1 MQRNLSQYNSK
12 RGKSIF
18 PSVSSGLAIKLGGI
32 TRIISFLAVYWSVIS
47 DSVKARWWFKL
58 ARLYRA
64 KITWHDQY
72 LRKWKTTEICQPLC
86 QNRHL
91 CHRPFLLG
99 QAESAFSLTES
110 DFFRLLFSL
119 FSTDQSSGVTLLR
132 LHVKPN
138 VPDMST
144 GYHTRF
150 PGFLTTLVEG
160 FSSKLFYRNLSQKVK
175 GKRPKLTNI
184 KQKDSVDIEGILK
197 RPGAVVG
204 SAEPLVVDSSE
215 TTKGIEIKKWQA
227 SRQRTNLLKQGERRC
242 TFQVFYSQFRR
253 N

>member
-1 MQRNLSQYNSK
+1 MGLLLPRTHLHGVNNSLESAFYTDQFCFLAAEEHWVGWIFGSRMQRNLSQYNSK

-32 TRIISFLAVYWSVIS
+32 TRIISFLTVYWSVIS

-138 VPDMST
+138 PTFPTCRPVLTLAFQVSSRLWSRVSLANYFT
-144 GYHTRF
+144 EIYH
-150 PGFLTTLVEG
+150 
-160 FSSKLFYRNLSQKVK
+160 KKWK
-175 GKRPKLTNI
+175 GKGPNWQI
-184 KQKDSVDIEGILK
+184 SNK
-197 RPGAVVG
+197 RTVLISRG
-204 SAEPLVVDSSE
+204 S
-215 TTKGIEIKKWQA
+215 
-227 SRQRTNLLKQGERRC
+227 
-242 TFQVFYSQFRR
+242 
-253 N
+253 

>member
-1 MQRNLSQYNSK
+1 MTNIFGSEKLQKSASHFAKTATSATVLSSLVK
-12 RGKSIF
+12 
-18 PSVSSGLAIKLGGI
+18 P
-32 TRIISFLAVYWSVIS
+32 
-47 DSVKARWWFKL
+47 KARSHWKWLFP
-58 ARLYRA
+58 ATFFTFFNWPVQRCYS
-64 KITWHDQY
+64 ITASC
-72 LRKWKTTEICQPLC
+72 KTQ
-86 QNRHL
+86 
-91 CHRPFLLG
+91 
-99 QAESAFSLTES
+99 
-110 DFFRLLFSL
+110 
-119 FSTDQSSGVTLLR
+119 
-132 LHVKPN
+132 PN

-227 SRQRTNLLKQGERRC
+227 SRQRTNLLKQGERRY
-242 TFQVFYSQFRR
+242 TFQVF
-253 N
+253 

>member
-1 MQRNLSQYNSK
+1 MVQTSKIVPCKNYLTWPISSEVKNYRNLPATLPKPPPLPPS
-12 RGKSIF
+12 F
-18 PSVSSGLAIKLGGI
+18 PPWSSGKRVL
-32 TRIISFLAVYWSVIS
+32 THW
-47 DSVKARWWFKL
+47 
-58 ARLYRA
+58 
-64 KITWHDQY
+64 
-72 LRKWKTTEICQPLC
+72 KWLFPATFFTFFNWPVQRCYSTTASCKTQ
-86 QNRHL
+86 
-91 CHRPFLLG
+91 
-99 QAESAFSLTES
+99 
-110 DFFRLLFSL
+110 
-119 FSTDQSSGVTLLR
+119 
-132 LHVKPN
+132 PN

-204 SAEPLVVDSSE
+204 SAESLVVDSSE
-215 TTKGIEIKKWQA
+215 TTKGIEIKTWQA

>member
-1 MQRNLSQYNSK
+1 M
-12 RGKSIF
+12 
-18 PSVSSGLAIKLGGI
+18 SSGLAIKLGGI

-47 DSVKARWWFKL
+47 HSVKARWWFKL

-119 FSTDQSSGVTLLR
+119 FFNWPVQRCYSTTASCKTQ
-132 LHVKPN
+132 PN
-138 VPDMST
+138 VPDMSI

>member
-1 MQRNLSQYNSK
+1 MVQTSNIVPCKNYLTWPISLEVKNYRNLPATLPKPPPLQPTFPPWSSRK
-12 RGKSIF
+12 RFLTHWKWLF
-18 PSVSSGLAIKLGGI
+18 PATFFTFFTFFNWPVQRCYSTTASC
-32 TRIISFLAVYWSVIS
+32 
-47 DSVKARWWFKL
+47 
-58 ARLYRA
+58 
-64 KITWHDQY
+64 
-72 LRKWKTTEICQPLC
+72 KT
-86 QNRHL
+86 
-91 CHRPFLLG
+91 
-99 QAESAFSLTES
+99 
-110 DFFRLLFSL
+110 
-119 FSTDQSSGVTLLR
+119 QS
-132 LHVKPN
+132 N
-138 VPDMST
+138 VLDMST
-144 GYHTRF
+144 GSHPRF
-150 PGFLTTLVEG
+150 PGFLTTLVQG

-204 SAEPLVVDSSE
+204 SAESLVVDSSE

>member
-1 MQRNLSQYNSK
+1 MVQTSNIVPCKNYLTWPISLEVKNYRNLPASLPKPPPLQPTFPPWSSRK
-12 RGKSIF
+12 R
-18 PSVSSGLAIKLGGI
+18 
-32 TRIISFLAVYWSVIS
+32 FLTHW
-47 DSVKARWWFKL
+47 
-58 ARLYRA
+58 
-64 KITWHDQY
+64 
-72 LRKWKTTEICQPLC
+72 KWLLPGTFFTFFNWPVQRCYSTTASC
-86 QNRHL
+86 N
-91 CHRPFLLG
+91 
-99 QAESAFSLTES
+99 T
-110 DFFRLLFSL
+110 
-119 FSTDQSSGVTLLR
+119 QS
-132 LHVKPN
+132 N

-144 GYHTRF
+144 GSRSRF
-150 PGFLTTLVEG
+150 PGFLTTLVQG

-204 SAEPLVVDSSE
+204 SAESLVVDSSE

>member
-1 MQRNLSQYNSK
+1 MVQTSNIVPCKNYLTWPISLEVKNYRNLPATLPKPPPLQPTFPPWSRRK
-12 RGKSIF
+12 RFLTHWKWLF
-18 PSVSSGLAIKLGGI
+18 PGTFFTFFNWPVQRCYSTTASC
-32 TRIISFLAVYWSVIS
+32 
-47 DSVKARWWFKL
+47 
-58 ARLYRA
+58 
-64 KITWHDQY
+64 
-72 LRKWKTTEICQPLC
+72 KT
-86 QNRHL
+86 
-91 CHRPFLLG
+91 
-99 QAESAFSLTES
+99 
-110 DFFRLLFSL
+110 
-119 FSTDQSSGVTLLR
+119 QS
-132 LHVKPN
+132 N

-144 GYHTRF
+144 SSHPRF
-150 PGFLTTLVEG
+150 PGFLTTLVQG
-160 FSSKLFYRNLSQKVK
+160 FSSKPFYRNLSQKVK

-204 SAEPLVVDSSE
+204 SAESLVVDSSE

>member
-1 MQRNLSQYNSK
+1 MTNIFGSEKLQKSASHFAKTATSATVLSSLVK
-12 RGKSIF
+12 R
-18 PSVSSGLAIKLGGI
+18 
-32 TRIISFLAVYWSVIS
+32 
-47 DSVKARWWFKL
+47 KARSHSLKVTFSGYFFTFFNWPVQRCYSTT
-58 ARLYRA
+58 ASC
-64 KITWHDQY
+64 
-72 LRKWKTTEICQPLC
+72 KTQ
-86 QNRHL
+86 
-91 CHRPFLLG
+91 
-99 QAESAFSLTES
+99 
-110 DFFRLLFSL
+110 
-119 FSTDQSSGVTLLR
+119 
-132 LHVKPN
+132 PN

-242 TFQVFYSQFRR
+242 TFQVFLKPV
-253 N
+253 